1 MSQNLRPTREN
12 TPENLPGI
20 VAVLGELGAGALVSE
35 TGLAELLGCH
45 RVSVQRAVKRGELPP
60 PVRLMGR
67 PTWTVGAIVRHVEA
81 RLAKA
86 AEEADILSQNR
97 A

>member
-1 MSQNLRPTREN
+1 MERLIGEKGGFHSTGLAP
-12 TPENLPGI
+12 
-20 VAVLGELGAGALVSE
+20 ALGRLGGGTLVSE
-35 TGLAELLGCH
+35 KGLATLLGCH
-45 RVSVQRAVKRGELPP
+45 PVTIRRAVRRGELPP
-60 PVRLMGR
+60 AVKVLGK

-97 A
+97 T